1 MANDPRVR
9 PRGGRALTQAVAR
22 TTTCPIFNRLGSN
35 LIEWRKTRPITYLKL
50 TVIDDVLIVSFKE
63 L

>member
-9 PRGGRALTQAVAR
+9 PRGGRALTQVAGPDSNL
-22 TTTCPIFNRLGSN
+22 PIFNRLGSN
-35 LIEWRKTRPITYLKL
+35 LIEWRKTRPIAYLKL